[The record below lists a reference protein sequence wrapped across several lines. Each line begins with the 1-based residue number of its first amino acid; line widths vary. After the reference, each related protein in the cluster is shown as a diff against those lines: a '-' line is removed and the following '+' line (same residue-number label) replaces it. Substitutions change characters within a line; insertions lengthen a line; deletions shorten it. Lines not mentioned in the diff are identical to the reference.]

1 MHTRPVIALVL
12 LAMVTVFA
20 QPHSG
25 QRCPTAPASIRRDSP
40 TEKQEVPPA
49 PVGKLT
55 PVQRQTA
62 TIQKQLPCT
71 QRLKAQVS
79 LNDELTNRAD
89 ALEKENSSLH
99 DLNDSLVTKW
109 KAAAIETAQM
119 LSERDEKIEKQR
131 KLLDQYSAMSKALA
145 AEMISS
151 DVSGNWTIQTARGQ
165 LVCYVQVYQ
174 LSHTI
179 QLTNCQ

>member
-1 MHTRPVIALVL
+1 MHTRTVIALVL
-12 LAMVTVFA
+12 LATVAVFA

-25 QRCPTAPASIRRDSP
+25 QSFQQPAPPSGATP
-40 TEKQEVPPA
+40 LPQKQEVRPA

-55 PVQRQTA
+55 PVQRQSA
-62 TIQKQLPCT
+62 TTQKALPCS

-89 ALEKENSSLH
+89 ALEKENASLH
-99 DLNDSLVTKW
+99 NLNNDLVTKW
-109 KAAAIETAQM
+109 QQAAKETAQI
-119 LSERDEKIEKQR
+119 LTERHETIGKQR

-151 DVSGNWTIQTARGQ
+151 DVRGNWTIQTGRGQ

-174 LSHTI
+174 VSHTI
-179 QLTNCQ
+179 QLTNC